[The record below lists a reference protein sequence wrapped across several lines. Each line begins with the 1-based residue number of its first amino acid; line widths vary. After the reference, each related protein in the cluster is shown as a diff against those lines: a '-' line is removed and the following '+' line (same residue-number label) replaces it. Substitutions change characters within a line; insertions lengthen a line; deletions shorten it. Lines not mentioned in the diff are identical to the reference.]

1 MNPDPDEVADSF
13 LLIRRR
19 FEAEAG
25 KAVPAKDRAALRK
38 LNLEQ
43 VSLLGRLP
51 LEGSDESLARSRLA
65 LAEGR
70 FEVVLEEMV
79 AARLIER
86 RPAGAGSPA
95 KLAFTEPGRRARAT
109 LDRMQ
114 RATLK
119 AMMETIGP
127 GRARQLVELLESAFP
142 QDTAEP

>member
-25 KAVPAKDRAALRK
+25 KAVPAKDRTALRK

-43 VSLLGRLP
+43 LSLLGRMP
-51 LEGSDESLARSRLA
+51 REGIDESLAPGRLA

-70 FEVVLEEMV
+70 FPAVVEEMV
-79 AARLIER
+79 AAGLLER
-86 RPAGAGSPA
+86 RTAGAGSPA
-95 KLAFTEPGRRARAT
+95 KLALTESGRHTRAT

-127 GRARQLVELLESAFP
+127 DRARQLVELLESAFP
-142 QDTAEP
+142 QDT

>member
-25 KAVPAKDRAALRK
+25 KGVPAKDRAALRR

-43 VSLLGRLP
+43 LSLLGRMP
-51 LEGSDESLARSRLA
+51 RDGIAASLAPSRLA

-70 FEVVLEEMV
+70 FEPVLEEMV
-79 AARLIER
+79 AAGLIEHL
-86 RPAGAGSPA
+86 PAGPGSPA
-95 KLAFTEPGRRARAT
+95 RLAFTELGRRTRAT

-127 GRARQLVELLESAFP
+127 DLARQLVELLESAFP
-142 QDTAEP
+142 QDA

>member
-1 MNPDPDEVADSF
+1 MNADPDEVADSF

-25 KAVPAKDRAALRK
+25 KAVPARDRATLRD

-43 VSLLGRLP
+43 LSLLGRMP
-51 LEGSDESLARSRLA
+51 LDGIDENLAPSRLA

-70 FEVVLEEMV
+70 FKAVLEELV
-79 AARLIER
+79 TAGLIDR
-86 RPAGAGSPA
+86 RPAGPASPA
-95 KLAFTEPGRRARAT
+95 RLVLTELGRRARAT

-119 AMMETIGP
+119 AMVETIGP
-127 GRARQLVELLESAFP
+127 DRARQLVEVLESAFP
-142 QDTAEP
+142 QDA

>member
-1 MNPDPDEVADSF
+1 VNADPDEVAGLW

-25 KAVPAKDRAALRK
+25 NEAVPARDRAALRE

-51 LEGSDESLARSRLA
+51 LDGIDEGLAPIRLG

-70 FEVVLEEMV
+70 FPVVLTEMV
-79 AARLIER
+79 NAGLIER
-86 RPAGAGSPA
+86 RPDGSGSPTR
-95 KLAFTEPGRRARAT
+95 LALTGVGRRARAT

-114 RATLK
+114 RATLR
-119 AMMETIGP
+119 AMVETIGP
-127 GRARQLVELLESAFP
+127 DRALQLVELLESAFP
-142 QDTAEP
+142 EDA

>member
-1 MNPDPDEVADSF
+1 MHPDPDAVAASM

-25 KAVPAKDRAALRK
+25 RAVPVKERAALRK

-43 VSLLGRLP
+43 VSLLGRMP
-51 LEGSDESLARSRLA
+51 LEGIDESLAPSRLA

-70 FEVVLEEMV
+70 FAVVLEEMV
-79 AARLIER
+79 AAGLIER
-86 RPAGAGSPA
+86 RPASAGTPA
-95 KLAFTEPGRRARAT
+95 KLGLTGAGRRTRAT

-119 AMMETIGP
+119 AMMEVIGP
-127 GRARQLVELLESAFP
+127 GRARELVELLESAFP
-142 QDTAEP
+142 QET